1 MRYRGQMCTFADELD
16 LGLECTAFLD
26 PRLERMLQGIKR
38 DHNQPDRQPRTPLTR
53 PHLLRILLQLRSTEY
68 NEIVIRAAF
77 TLAFAGFL
85 RVGEFTY
92 RQSDLELGLAFR
104 NWFLTKRSINLTTGG
119 KHVEL
124 TLPASKT
131 DPFRHGIRLL
141 IAASNHEACPVAAI
155 TRLTL
160 IDTHR
165 PPSAP
170 LFCIGRREQ
179 LAFTREYVVQQ
190 LQGLAIRSGL
200 GQGAWNGHSFMRG
213 AATWAAEV
221 GIPESQIQTLGRWK
235 SDAYKRYI
243 EYSTEE
249 RIILSQ
255 RFQRGLATI

>member
-1 MRYRGQMCTFADELD
+1 MKLYLCGIKSYQLD

-26 PRLERMLQGIKR
+26 PRLERTLPGIKR
-38 DHNQPDRQPRTPLTR
+38 DHNQPDHQPRTQLTR
-53 PHLLRILLQLRSTEY
+53 PHLLRILLQLHSTEY

-77 TLAFAGFL
+77 TLASAGFL

-92 RQSDLELGLAFR
+92 RQSDLEQGLAFR
-104 NWFLTKRSINLTTGG
+104 NWFLTKRSINLTTRG
-119 KHVEL
+119 KHLEL
-124 TLPASKT
+124 NLPASKK

-141 IAASNHEACPVAAI
+141 IAATNDEACPVAAI

-165 PPSAP
+165 PPSAS
-170 LFCIGRREQ
+170 LLCIGRGEQ
-179 LAFTREYVVQQ
+179 LAFSREYVLQQ

-200 GQGAWNGHSFMRG
+200 GQGAWNGHSFRRG

-221 GIPESQIQTLGRWK
+221 GIPESQSQTLGRWK

>member
-1 MRYRGQMCTFADELD
+1 M
-16 LGLECTAFLD
+16 
-26 PRLERMLQGIKR
+26 ERTLQGIKR

-92 RQSDLELGLAFR
+92 RQSDLVLGLAFR

-119 KHVEL
+119 KHLEL

-141 IAASNHEACPVAAI
+141 IAASNDEACPVAAI

-165 PPSAP
+165 PPSGP
-170 LFCIGRREQ
+170 PVL
-179 LAFTREYVVQQ
+179 Y
-190 LQGLAIRSGL
+190 
-200 GQGAWNGHSFMRG
+200 W
-213 AATWAAEV
+213 
-221 GIPESQIQTLGRWK
+221 
-235 SDAYKRYI
+235 
-243 EYSTEE
+243 
-249 RIILSQ
+249 
-255 RFQRGLATI
+255 